1 MASEGGRHR
10 LTRSGVVF
18 VLRYR
23 CAEDD
28 APKFLGEL
36 HAVLAKGVDPGVRV
50 TVLQAMLSPEP
61 TEWEV
66 RVETTGMGSLG
77 AWMEQQEHEGGLLRR
92 LTTLTSADLV
102 SDGVPLYRRWDLS
115 PGVSSRR
122 PDTSQ

>member
-1 MASEGGRHR
+1 MASDDGRHG

-36 HAVLAKGVDPGVRV
+36 HAVLAKGVGPEVRV
-50 TVLQAMLSPEP
+50 TVLQAMLSPDP

-66 RVETTGMGSLG
+66 RVESRGLGSLG
-77 AWMEQQEHEGGLLRR
+77 TWIEQQEADGGLLRR
-92 LTTLTSADLV
+92 LTTVTKADLV
-102 SDGVPLYRRWDLS
+102 SEGVPLYRRWVHS
-115 PGVSSRR
+115 PGQLDAGR
-122 PDTSQ
+122 